1 MTKQTIKEWLKE
13 RGDQTIAENKVV
25 MDDKEIIDVLEYDC
39 INHNIL
45 TVTAGVGKERD
56 GKNGYQA
63 YINIF
68 DNGGTKWSVEA
79 EREEGGRK
87 DKGLTICTRGYAE
100 LCTMIEALRFAADVL
115 ESRKEI
121 LDEG

>member
-13 RGDQTIAENKVV
+13 RGDQTIAEGRVR
-25 MDDKEIIDVLEYDC
+25 MDDGEFIDVLKHDC
-39 INHNIL
+39 VSFNIL
-45 TVTAGVGKERD
+45 TVTAGVSEEEDDKA
-56 GKNGYQA
+56 GYQT

-68 DNGGTKWSVEA
+68 NNEGTQWDVEA
-79 EREEGGRK
+79 NDLIDR
-87 DKGLTICTRGYAE
+87 GLTICTRGYSE

-121 LDEG
+121 LDER

>member
-13 RGDQTIAENKVV
+13 RGDRTVSEDMVR
-25 MDDKEIIDVLEYDC
+25 MDDGEFIDVLEYDC

-45 TVTAGVGKERD
+45 TVTAGVGKEKD
-56 GKNGYQA
+56 GKNGYQT

-68 DNGGTKWSVEA
+68 DNGGTKWSIEVEH
-79 EREEGGRK
+79 EEGSWK
-87 DKGLTICTRGYAE
+87 DNGLTICTRGYAE